1 MGRIATKCDRFAV
14 LDGHDPTACVRAIER
29 ARATD
34 LPVGGRRCH
43 WSRLPHAGRSRAY
56 RLHHSRA
63 GERLSLIVGQRD
75 LSALNQ
81 MSLPGILT
89 EVDTSIYDA
98 DPSKSAIVLVSLAKR
113 FDTAA

>member
-1 MGRIATKCDRFAV
+1 
-14 LDGHDPTACVRAIER
+14 
-29 ARATD
+29 
-34 LPVGGRRCH
+34 
-43 WSRLPHAGRSRAY
+43 
-56 RLHHSRA
+56 
-63 GERLSLIVGQRD
+63 
-75 LSALNQ
+75 